1 MVPRAIADVRR
12 KFPNLLIDVDIL
24 KIEEAID
31 YLLLGKGEVV
41 AMSHKLE
48 HPMLTFEPL
57 AQGAAHLH
65 RPARSSAGTARAA
78 SPPTRSSNT
87 P

>member
-1 MVPRAIADVRR
+1 MSWCRARSPTCAR

-41 AMSHKLE
+41 AVSHKLE

-57 AQGAAHLH
+57 AQG
-65 RPARSSAGTARAA
+65 R
-78 SPPTRSSNT
+78 
-87 P
+87 